1 MKDLEILLDTHTVVW
16 WMLDSPRLS
25 KRASEILRGSS
36 NHLLVSAVVA
46 WELAIKVNAGKIQP
60 PTLISGLE
68 GAMADQLFVE
78 LPITLDHAVRA
89 GLLPLHHRD
98 PFDRLLVA
106 QSQALNLPILS
117 ADRGLD
123 EYDVRRVW

>member
-1 MKDLEILLDTHTVVW
+1 MEILLDTHVVVW
-16 WMLDSPRLS
+16 WMLDSPQLS
-25 KRASEILRGSS
+25 KKALEILRGSG
-36 NHLLVSAVVA
+36 HRILVSAGIA

-60 PTLISGLE
+60 PTLIAGLD
-68 GAMADQLFVE
+68 GAMREQVFEE
-78 LPITLDHAVRA
+78 LPVSLEHAVRA

-106 QSQALNLPILS
+106 QAQALNLPILS

>member
-1 MKDLEILLDTHTVVW
+1 MEALLDTHVVIW
-16 WMLDSPRLS
+16 WFENSPMLS
-25 KRASEILRGSS
+25 KRATAIMSAPKNIF
-36 NHLLVSAVVA
+36 HVSALVG
-46 WELAIKVNAGKIQP
+46 WEIAMKVNMGKLSSAELIEDMHVFLAG
-60 PTLISGLE
+60 E
-68 GAMADQLFVE
+68 GWQE
-78 LPITLDHAVRA
+78 LPITLDHAMRA

-106 QSQALNLPILS
+106 QAQALNLPILS

>member
-1 MKDLEILLDTHTVVW
+1 MEILLDSHALVW
-16 WMLDSPRLS
+16 WMLESPRLS
-25 KRASEILRGSS
+25 RRALEIFRSAGSPI
-36 NHLLVSAVVA
+36 LVSAVVA
-46 WELAIKVNAGKIQP
+46 WELSIKVNAGKIQP
-60 PTLISGLE
+60 PDLITRLDE
-68 GAMADQLFVE
+68 AMTHQRLME

-106 QSQALNLPILS
+106 QAQALNLPILS
-117 ADRGLD
+117 ADPGLD